1 MDLSLFIYTL
11 LEFNK
16 RFLLDAKT
24 YPLNTN
30 WIELNFTSAEQE
42 EAKRSCVISTF
53 VKSDQVLLTLKWVWL
68 NSEPEILVFICSFDT
83 YLHLLQFKLLKCI
96 QFIDSHSKNLWTIC
110 IFISCLKSLFDHYVN
125 CTNWRIKNGKL
136 WMTCQVKTP
145 LSSQKT
151 DDYFNFSFEGGFYL
165 DCSTSGLGSD
175 EPSVVTRVDTKCHS
189 IQWHF
194 KFFCSFSN

>member
-1 MDLSLFIYTL
+1 M
-11 LEFNK
+11 
-16 RFLLDAKT
+16 
-24 YPLNTN
+24 
-30 WIELNFTSAEQE
+30 EQE

-68 NSEPEILVFICSFDT
+68 NSEQWAVIPRFWSLFVTFDT
-83 YLHLLQFKLLKCI
+83 YLYLLQFKLLKCI

-136 WMTCQVKTP
+136 WMTCQVKKKP
-145 LSSQKT
+145 E
-151 DDYFNFSFEGGFYL
+151 DYFNFSFDGGFCL
-165 DCSTSGLGSD
+165 DCSTSSHSNLWSD
-175 EPSVVTRVDTKCHS
+175 EPSPVTRVDTKCHS

-194 KFFCSFSN
+194 KLFCSFSY